1 MAEKRERSE
10 STSQDLPA
18 GKKGKVVPIPGG
30 ASQLTGAG
38 LMNKREVSILALSVD
53 FWH

>member
-18 GKKGKVVPIPGG
+18 GKKGKVPIPEG
-30 ASQLTGAG
+30 ASQLIRAEP
-38 LMNKREVSILALSVD
+38 MSKREVSILALSVD
-53 FWH
+53 FLH